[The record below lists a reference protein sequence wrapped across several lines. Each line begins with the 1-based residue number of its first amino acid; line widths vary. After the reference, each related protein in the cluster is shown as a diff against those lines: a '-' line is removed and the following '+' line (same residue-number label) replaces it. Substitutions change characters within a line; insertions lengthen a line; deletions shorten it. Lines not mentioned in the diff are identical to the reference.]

1 MSERNLIGFLP
12 GPARSKVKF
21 LTVPDRKPFW
31 IWTCV
36 ISGHVCSHWTCVER
50 GLGTG
55 SAPPPDDPPLDEPW
69 SAIVDCGWA
78 GTGGACGW
86 RVVGLCCVGC
96 GADVAWC
103 HRRTKRITT
112 SDHENN
118 IVLSPLAPPRS
129 RQANRGPRQSTC
141 LCLKY
146 RTVLT
151 VILH

>member
-1 MSERNLIGFLP
+1 MGMCVCIGCAEP
-12 GPARSKVKF
+12 VPVSKVKF

-36 ISGHVCSHWTCVER
+36 IPGHTCSHWTCVER

-55 SAPPPDDPPLDEPW
+55 SAPQPDLLYMVMRNDGAVDTDHYYSALPPR
-69 SAIVDCGWA
+69 SI
-78 GTGGACGW
+78 
-86 RVVGLCCVGC
+86 
-96 GADVAWC
+96 
-103 HRRTKRITT
+103 RRTKRITT

-151 VILH
+151 AILH